1 MKRAIT
7 FLVILVV
14 ILLVFISCEKEADN
28 IKYPVFKQ
36 KLVVYGIL
44 SPGNEKNYISVN
56 STINIYGPKFSIVK
70 WGNMTATI
78 SNGTNEISLDT
89 TIGGY
94 VFRSSDFPV
103 EEGKTYTLRIIS
115 DFGLSAEA
123 SCTVPFRRNLNIE
136 IDTTMRQYYDTPNT
150 GNSYTWINLDL
161 YFNDF
166 KGETNYYR
174 LLSII
179 NSHRSTEPKYNS
191 RETGNEFSVLSDKGH
206 DGEKFK
212 ITMPGYWKG
221 ALSDSTFLK
230 AYLLNTDKAYYD
242 YQKSLENYSSGEDP
256 FTEPSPL
263 YTNITGGLGI
273 FAAYTVDSLIYRL
286 K

>member
-1 MKRAIT
+1 MKRTITYFVISFFAILT
-7 FLVILVV
+7 
-14 ILLVFISCEKEADN
+14 FISCEKEADN

-36 KLVVYGIL
+36 KLVVFGIL

-56 STINIYGPKFSIVK
+56 STIKIYGPKFSIVK

-123 SCTVPFRRNLNIE
+123 SCTVPFRRILNIE

-150 GNSYTWINLDL
+150 GNSYSWINLDL

-179 NSHRSTEPKYNS
+179 NSHRSTEPNYYS
-191 RETGNEFSVLSDKGH
+191 PETGNEFSVISDKGH
-206 DGEKFK
+206 DGERFK
-212 ITMPGYWKG
+212 ITLPGLWKG
-221 ALSDSTFLK
+221 GLPDSTFLK
-230 AYLLNTDKAYYD
+230 AYLLNTDKVYYD

-256 FTEPSPL
+256 FTEPAPL
-263 YTNITGGLGI
+263 YSNITGGLGI
-273 FAAYTVDSLIYRL
+273 FAAFTVDSLIFRL